1 MLSVNLH
8 LLVSFANLRNKFI
21 IECHLV
27 YKKLKG
33 GSINYHRKVFCM
45 LDS

>member
-8 LLVSFANLRNKFI
+8 LLGSFANLRNKFI

-27 YKKLKG
+27 YKKLKVG
-33 GSINYHRKVFCM
+33 FIRAVLKVRTF
-45 LDS
+45 L